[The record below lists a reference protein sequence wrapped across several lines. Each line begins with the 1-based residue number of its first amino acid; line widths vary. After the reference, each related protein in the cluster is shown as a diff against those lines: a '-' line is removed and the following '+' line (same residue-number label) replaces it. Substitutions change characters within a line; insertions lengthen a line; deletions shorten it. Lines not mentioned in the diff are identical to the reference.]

1 MAGSLIFALFLT
13 QGISFFT
20 GVIGVNKGF
29 LSYSSTDVKTYTG
42 ASTADSVYLR
52 LGSMNDEI
60 IVLPGTSRN
69 TA

>member
-20 GVIGVNKGF
+20 GVIGVNNGF

-52 LGSMNDEI
+52 LRARSNDS
-60 IVLPGTSRN
+60 VTVRRN
-69 TA
+69 VSGV